1 VIARLRSGIAR
12 LDGILSGGLAENS
25 INLII
30 GVPGSGKTI
39 LAQRYAFENGTAE
52 RPALYISTV
61 SEPLDKIVRFG
72 QTLSFFEIAAVG
84 RRVIYED
91 VGSELAGGGLA
102 AVTKRI
108 QTLLLERFPGIMVID
123 SFKALTPYAKDA
135 RDYRTFLHELAG
147 AVSAV
152 SGSSFWLG
160 EYGSD
165 EIATAPEFAVAD
177 SVISLGTRR
186 IGDRSE
192 RVLEVLKLRGS
203 PYSTGQHGYR
213 VTKDGLDVFPRL
225 ADVRDDLAYTVPGG
239 RVATGISE
247 LDKMLDGGYWPGSA
261 TLCAGPSGIGKT
273 LLGLH
278 FIMHGAAHGDAGV
291 IATLQEN
298 PSQLARVARSFSWSL
313 GGAVEVLYRSPV
325 DIQIDEWIY
334 ALLDAVERG
343 GARRVLI
350 DSLADLQF
358 ASGDATRFREFMY
371 SMTQRFSR
379 AGVTI
384 FMTSE
389 LPDLFGVGR
398 LSDHGV
404 SHLSDNVLLLQYL
417 RDGTN
422 VRRALT
428 VLKARAT
435 KNAAEVREFSIT
447 SRGIVLGKTIDSRP
461 SSAASYGAT
470 PTP

>member
-1 VIARLRSGIAR
+1 VIARLASGIVR
-12 LDGILSGGLAENS
+12 LDRILAGGLPENS

-39 LAQRYAFENGTAE
+39 LAQRYAFQNGTAE

-72 QTLSFFEIAAVG
+72 QTVSFFDVAAVG
-84 RRVIYED
+84 TRVLYED
-91 VGSELAGGGLA
+91 VGNDLVRGGLA
-102 AVTKRI
+102 AVTGRL
-108 QTLLLERFPGIMVID
+108 QALLIERLPSVMIID
-123 SFKALTPYAKDA
+123 SFKALTSYAADE

-152 SGSSFWLG
+152 RGSTFWLG
-160 EYGSD
+160 EYGAD

-186 IGDRSE
+186 VGDRSE

-203 PYSTGQHGYR
+203 AHSSGQHGYR
-213 VTKDGLDVFPRL
+213 VTADGLDVFPRL
-225 ADVRDDLAYTVPGG
+225 ADARDDLGYAVGDR
-239 RVATGISE
+239 RVATGISD
-247 LDKMLDGGYWPGSA
+247 LDTMLDGGYWAGSA
-261 TLCAGPSGIGKT
+261 TFCAGPAGIGKT
-273 LLGLH
+273 LMGLH
-278 FIMHGAAHGDAGV
+278 FIMEGAEHGEPGV
-291 IATLQEN
+291 VATLQEN
-298 PSQLARVARSFSWSL
+298 PSQLERVAGSFGWSF
-313 GGAVEVLYRSPV
+313 GDAVDVLYRSPV

-334 ALLDAVERG
+334 DLFDAVERL

-358 ASGDATRFREFMY
+358 ASGDATRLREFMY

-379 AGVTI
+379 AGVSL

-389 LPDLFGVGR
+389 LPDLFGIGR

-404 SHLSDNVLLLQYL
+404 SHLSDNVILLQYL
-417 RDGTN
+417 RDGSS

-428 VLKARAT
+428 VLKSRAAR
-435 KNAAEVREFSIT
+435 NAAEVREFSIT
-447 SRGIVLGKTIDSRP
+447 NGGIVLGETIDSRP
-461 SSAASYGAT
+461 SAAAT
-470 PTP
+470 

>member
-1 VIARLRSGIAR
+1 VISKIRSGIGK
-12 LDGILSGGLAENS
+12 LDEILAGGFPENS
-25 INLII
+25 INLVI

-72 QTLSFFEIAAVG
+72 QTLSFFDVAAVG
-84 RRVIYED
+84 NRVLYED
-91 VGSELAGGGLA
+91 VGGELARGGLN
-102 AVTKRI
+102 AVRARI
-108 QTLLLERFPGIMVID
+108 QALLLERHPGVLVID
-123 SFKALTPYAKDA
+123 SFKALTPYASDA
-135 RDYRTFLHELAG
+135 RDYRTFLYELAG

-152 SGSSFWLG
+152 TGTSFWLG
-160 EYGSD
+160 EYGAD
-165 EIATAPEFAVAD
+165 EIALAPEFAVAD
-177 SVISLGTRR
+177 SVLSLGTRR
-186 IGDRSE
+186 FGDRSE
-192 RVLEVLKLRGS
+192 RVLEVIKLRGS
-203 PYSTGQHGYR
+203 PYASGQHGYR
-213 VTKDGLDVFPRL
+213 LTGDGLAVFPRL
-225 ADVRDDLAYTVPGG
+225 ADARDGSGYALDGT
-239 RVATGISE
+239 RVSTGIE
-247 LDKMLDGGYWPGSA
+247 RLDEMLSGGYWPGSA

-278 FIMHGAAHGDAGV
+278 FIIEGAATGQGGV

-298 PSQLARVARSFSWSL
+298 PSQLERVARSFSWTL
-313 GGAVEVLYRSPV
+313 DEVEVLYRSPV

-334 ALLDAVERG
+334 ALFAAVERT

-358 ASGDATRFREFMY
+358 ASGDTTRFREYMY

-379 AGVTI
+379 AGVSV

-389 LPDLFGVGR
+389 LPDLFNVAR

-417 RDGTN
+417 RDGQSI
-422 VRRALT
+422 RRALT
-428 VLKARAT
+428 VLKTRAT
-435 KNAAEVREFSIT
+435 PNATEVREFSI
-447 SRGIVLGKTIDSRP
+447 SSNGIALGETIDSRP
-461 SSAASYGAT
+461 SSAAR
-470 PTP
+470 